1 MTMWQRKSTKRG
13 ADDSAVQKRSA
24 ESVDALLI
32 LWKLTGNI

>member
-13 ADDSAVQKRSA
+13 ADDSAVPKRSV

-32 LWKLTGNI
+32 LWKLTDNI

>member
-13 ADDSAVQKRSA
+13 ADDSAAQKRSV

-32 LWKLTGNI
+32 LWKLTDNI